1 MAFRETRIIRACRNA
16 IPRRSGQRANARR
29 ERIRADMSRD
39 TLARLAAS
47 LRSRARIEKR
57 RYHRGHVRIP
67 DEASPHC
74 SRDSRILTGNGAA
87 WSFDRV
93 RRYLARSEFRRLHF
107 ATSARTAARIDDI
120 AVICS
125 AA

>member
-1 MAFRETRIIRACRNA
+1 
-16 IPRRSGQRANARR
+16 
-29 ERIRADMSRD
+29 MSRD

-47 LRSRARIEKR
+47 LRSRTRIEKW
-57 RYHRGHVRIP
+57 RYYRGHVRIP
-67 DEASPHC
+67 DEAPHC

-93 RRYLARSEFRRLHF
+93 RRYLPRSELRRLHF